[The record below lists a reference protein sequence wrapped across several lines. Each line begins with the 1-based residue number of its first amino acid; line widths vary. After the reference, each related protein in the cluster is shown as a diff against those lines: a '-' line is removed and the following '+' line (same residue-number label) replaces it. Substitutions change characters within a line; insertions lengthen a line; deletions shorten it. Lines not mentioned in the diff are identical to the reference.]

1 MAEINALTAPK
12 IAPKMQR
19 ARQPKQK
26 EQRRDAI
33 LQAALAL
40 YLQGNGQLPKM
51 EAVAK
56 QVQLAKGTAYIYFSS
71 KEEIYQALLEQQLT
85 GWLTAV
91 QKAIKRPQQDPIPQL
106 VQALQCW
113 EHQQPHLWTLAALN
127 QTVLEPAIDTKKL
140 LAFRT
145 RMAQQF
151 RQTAERIQSFLQMP
165 PGQSALPVLLQT
177 YASMIGLW
185 QFSKA
190 PAALSRLM
198 QNAAGGNLQIDFR
211 HSSTHICTLLWK
223 EYQQQAQPQKKDTGL
238 GGWFSRPR

>member
-1 MAEINALTAPK
+1 MAETNALAAADST
-12 IAPKMQR
+12 PKMQR

-33 LQAALAL
+33 LQAALSL

-51 EAVAK
+51 DAVAK

-85 GWLTAV
+85 SWLAAV
-91 QKAIKRPQQDPIPQL
+91 QKALKRPQQDPLPQL
-106 VQALQCW
+106 VQAFQCW

-151 RQTAERIQSFLQMP
+151 RQTAERIQTFLQMP
-165 PGQSALPVLLQT
+165 AGQSALPVLLQT
-177 YASMIGLW
+177 YASMVGLW

-198 QNAAGGNLQIDFR
+198 QNSAGGNLQINFR
-211 HSSTHICTLLWK
+211 QSTTHVCTLLWR
-223 EYQQQAQPQKKDTGL
+223 EYQQQSQPQKKGASL